1 MKPYKERC
9 ADSIKRQRRDLRN
22 GILRNLTPGFAV
34 FTGVFWLTALTA
46 PPSPSFPI
54 PRWALYLVIV
64 ALIALVVTIAYQY
77 KAQYLRAGVQRHP
90 MELDDNIEA
99 AVSFIIGHPDREHIV
114 ALRCIVHA
122 HMFETIPDR
131 NVRCVSITRIRQ
143 SWTTADRNM
152 SLVVPSLVRVPT
164 EYVQLK
170 SRLRGPNPIYFVQPH
185 DCIAGLFEE

>member
-1 MKPYKERC
+1 
-9 ADSIKRQRRDLRN
+9 
-22 GILRNLTPGFAV
+22 
-34 FTGVFWLTALTA
+34 
-46 PPSPSFPI
+46 
-54 PRWALYLVIV
+54 
-64 ALIALVVTIAYQY
+64 
-77 KAQYLRAGVQRHP
+77 
-90 MELDDNIEA
+90 
-99 AVSFIIGHPDREHIV
+99 V

-143 SWTTADRNM
+143 GWTTADRNM